1 MLKFRGAPR
10 EKRNVRALWRG
21 NGSSLIGIDRTL
33 SLMSLAPSAS
43 KSAGA
48 RLLLVHAHPDDESIN
63 NGATMAKYIAE
74 GAQVAL
80 VTCTRGEEGEVLVPE
95 LANLA
100 SDKDDQLGPHREIEL
115 RNALAALSGS
125 NQMEHYFL
133 GAPDKKYRDSGM
145 MGMPQNERPDVFWSA
160 SLDNA
165 AAHLVE
171 IIRSFKPQVL
181 ITYDDFGGYGHPDHI
196 QAHRVSMRAAELASD
211 ANYGTST
218 VWNISKIYWNTIP
231 KSVVQIGMDA
241 LKDSASDFFGAESI
255 DDIPFAKPDELVT
268 TVVDATEFVSHKMEA
283 MRAHATQI
291 AVDGAFFALSNMLGM
306 QVFGVEYYTLAKGT
320 ISEPFDADG
329 RETDLFSG
337 ISI

>member
-1 MLKFRGAPR
+1 
-10 EKRNVRALWRG
+10 
-21 NGSSLIGIDRTL
+21 
-33 SLMSLAPSAS
+33 MSLAPSAS
-43 KSAGA
+43 NSAKTVGA

-95 LANLA
+95 FANLA

-160 SLDNA
+160 TPDNA

-196 QAHRVSMRAAELASD
+196 HAHRVSMRAAELASD
-211 ANYGTST
+211 ANYGRST
-218 VWNISKIYWNTIP
+218 PWNISKIYWNTIP

-291 AVDGAFFALSNMLGM
+291 AVDGPFFALSNMLGM
-306 QVFGVEYYTLAKGT
+306 QVFGVEYYTLAKGE
-320 ISEPFDADG
+320 ISEPLDADG
-329 RETDLFSG
+329 REIDLFAG

>member
-1 MLKFRGAPR
+1 
-10 EKRNVRALWRG
+10 
-21 NGSSLIGIDRTL
+21 
-33 SLMSLAPSAS
+33 MSLAPSAS
-43 KSAGA
+43 KSTGA

-95 LANLA
+95 FANLA

-115 RNALAALSGS
+115 RNALAALSGN

-218 VWNISKIYWNTIP
+218 AWNISKIYWNTIP

-291 AVDGAFFALSNMLGM
+291 AVDGPFFALSNMLGM
-306 QVFGVEYYTLAKGT
+306 QVFGVEYYTLAKGE